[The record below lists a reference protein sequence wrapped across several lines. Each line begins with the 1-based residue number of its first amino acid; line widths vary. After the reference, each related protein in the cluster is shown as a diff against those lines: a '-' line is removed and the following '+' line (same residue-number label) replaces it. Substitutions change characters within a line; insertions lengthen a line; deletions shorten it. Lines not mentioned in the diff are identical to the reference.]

1 MEGDRGWCRSVTQFW
16 GRFLVHSPSALPV
29 QPSAILQPWA
39 AWRLSLPVPACHRS
53 PHEQAQWGTIPL
65 DPFGLTTKPPQSLQ
79 AQRALGRCSRPQ
91 FCLCIPKILL
101 SPYAEAC
108 SDLITLYQGV
118 KLEVFGC
125 PRTVLAMGLYARPQL
140 QKSLG
145 AKRSP
150 LPSSPRAVPGQ
161 THIHSVLGVLVQ
173 LSCAP
178 GPPCPEH
185 AGTFESQLEVNQRRH
200 IIHIWCVKPK
210 QPVHIFFYNE
220 ISSFLAD
227 FSQAHKLLIPL
238 ITYHA

>member
-39 AWRLSLPVPACHRS
+39 SWRLSLPVPACHRS

-140 QKSLG
+140 QKSKQFPWSQEVPSTQQPQSCPWTNAHPLSAG
-145 AKRSP
+145 CLCPTQLCPRPP
-150 LPSSPRAVPGQ
+150 LPWTCRDLWVSAGSESKK
-161 THIHSVLGVLVQ
+161 THNTHLMCKAETTS
-173 LSCAP
+173 AY
-178 GPPCPEH
+178 
-185 AGTFESQLEVNQRRH
+185 
-200 IIHIWCVKPK
+200 
-210 QPVHIFFYNE
+210 IF
-220 ISSFLAD
+220 L
-227 FSQAHKLLIPL
+227 
-238 ITYHA
+238 